1 MKIYY
6 EPPKEMKPNVIYQHN
21 DVKQALWDILHK
33 KTGFLL
39 LAGMNGT
46 GKSFAANKIY
56 ELFLNKSLQSKSRD
70 IAFYGSQADINF
82 EFIKIHKE
90 IGDAHNFLGILRET
104 GLFVLDDL
112 GTRTP
117 TPAFM
122 DFIYSIMDYRYNN
135 KLPTIITTNLNSLEL
150 REKFGDFFTSRIASD
165 KVFRLEGPDRRFKE
179 F

>member
-6 EPPKEMKPNVIYQHN
+6 EPPKVMKSGTIYQHD
-21 DVKQALWDILHK
+21 DVKKVLWEILHE

-46 GKSFAANKIY
+46 GKSFAARLLY
-56 ELFLNKSLQSKSRD
+56 DLFLKNNPQSKGRD
-70 IAFYGSQADINF
+70 IAFYGTQADINF

-90 IGDAHNFLGILRET
+90 IGDAHNFLGVLRET
-104 GLFVLDDL
+104 GLFVIDDL

-117 TPAFM
+117 TAAFM

-135 KLPTIITTNLNSLEL
+135 KLPTIITTNLNANEL
-150 REKFGDFFTSRIASD
+150 REKFGDAFVSRVASD
-165 KVFRLEGPDRRFKE
+165 KVFRVEGPDRRFKD